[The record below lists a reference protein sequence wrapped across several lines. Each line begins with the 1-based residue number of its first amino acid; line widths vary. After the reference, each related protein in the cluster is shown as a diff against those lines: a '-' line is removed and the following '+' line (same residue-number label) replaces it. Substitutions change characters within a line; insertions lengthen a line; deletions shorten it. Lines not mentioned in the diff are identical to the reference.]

1 MVAAV
6 FIGSPPG
13 LKNKRFRAQAKRTPC
28 ACCDVRR
35 RFRCLAFAP
44 VFAYQYAR
52 CNGWG
57 AMEAELDRVSGGEL
71 RSGKGHKDENF
82 PVASLLVAVKYRA
95 PILAFYRFARV
106 ADDVADHPDLP
117 PPQKLALLDSLE
129 ASLLGASRSEPEGVA
144 LRGVLAKRGLM
155 PQHALDLLK
164 AFRLDVM
171 KSRYESW
178 DELIEYC
185 RYSAMPVGRFVLD
198 VHGESQMTWPASDA
212 ICAALQINNHLQDC
226 GRDYHDLDRVYLPL
240 DALVAA
246 GTNVEALREPNASAA
261 LRACLHDVAK
271 RTRDLLDRGK
281 DLPAQISDARLAVEI
296 RATIDLAYAINNLL
310 LARDPL
316 SEPVH
321 LKKSQMLGVTIGA
334 LASGVIAHFGG
345 RGRRG
350 VEARPK

>member
-1 MVAAV
+1 
-6 FIGSPPG
+6 
-13 LKNKRFRAQAKRTPC
+13 
-28 ACCDVRR
+28 
-35 RFRCLAFAP
+35 
-44 VFAYQYAR
+44 
-52 CNGWG
+52 
-57 AMEAELDRVSGGEL
+57 MEPEVDRVSAGEL

-82 PVASLLVAVKYRA
+82 PVASLLVAAKYRA

-129 ASLLGASRSEPEGVA
+129 ASLLGASPSEPHGVA
-144 LRGVLAKRGLM
+144 LRTVLAERRLG

-171 KSRYESW
+171 KSRYETW

-198 VHGESQMTWPASDA
+198 VHGESQTTWPASDA

-226 GRDYHDLDRVYLPL
+226 RRDYRDLDRVYLPL
-240 DALVAA
+240 DALAAA
-246 GTNVEALREPNASAA
+246 GSNVDALRAANASPA
-261 LRACLHDVAK
+261 LRACLRDAAK

-281 DLPAQISDARLAVEI
+281 DLPAQISDARLSVEI
-296 RATIDLAYAINNLL
+296 RATIDLAYAINDLL

-316 SEPVH
+316 SERVH
-321 LKKSQMLGVTIGA
+321 LRKSQMLAITVGA
-334 LASGVIAHFGG
+334 LGKGVMARLAGST
-345 RGRRG
+345 RRG
-350 VEARPK
+350 LEARPK